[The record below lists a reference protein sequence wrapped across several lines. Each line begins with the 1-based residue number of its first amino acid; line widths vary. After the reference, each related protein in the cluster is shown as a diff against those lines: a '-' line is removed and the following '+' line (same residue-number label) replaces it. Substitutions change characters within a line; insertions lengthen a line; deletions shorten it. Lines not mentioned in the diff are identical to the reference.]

1 MLDRMI
7 RTIDIESGSFSYFLF
22 VIFAYELIHIIDINN
37 KYGRN
42 FVSYLNDSLGKNPV
56 GSIIFCL

>member
-1 MLDRMI
+1 MLDRII

-22 VIFAYELIHIIDINN
+22 VIFAYELIDINN

-56 GSIIFCL
+56 GIVIFCL